1 MNRTCVWSL
10 KVDVTAEVIEAVAIT
25 KVVSTTITIVVSELD
40 SARLWQLKKSYCL
53 RQMDR
58 TIVATVGATVVV
70 VGNCCSSAVGHVL
83 SRIRERSKTSCGSQL
98 WAEMHC
104 SD

>member
-1 MNRTCVWSL
+1 MTHTCVLSP
-10 KVDVTAEVIEAVAIT
+10 KVTTVIAAIT
-25 KVVSTTITIVVSELD
+25 KVVSTVTASGLD
-40 SARLWQLKKSYCL
+40 CARLWQLKKSYCR

-58 TIVATVGATVVV
+58 SSAIAVAAATVV
-70 VGNCCSSAVGHVL
+70 VGNCCLVAGHEL
-83 SRIRERSKTSCGSQL
+83 CRIKERSKTSCGSPL